1 MWSLKTEGPCVS
13 EVSTEDCRAA
23 LLFSDLS
30 GQEFCQN
37 LKELNF
43 REDLMSPDDVELLIH
58 VLPTPEENKKLSPR
72 HGESKLSPGARI
84 EYRDRVQDLRDAIP
98 PAGQQ
103 LHASFMSWLK
113 ASQKPCTTAG
123 TSWHSLQCSLG
134 RKIAV

>member
-98 PAGQQ
+98 PAGPQ
-103 LHASFMSWLK
+103 LHASFMSWHGSRPAKSHVLRLV
-113 ASQKPCTTAG
+113 PRGTA
-123 TSWHSLQCSLG
+123 CSARLG
-134 RKIAV
+134 GR